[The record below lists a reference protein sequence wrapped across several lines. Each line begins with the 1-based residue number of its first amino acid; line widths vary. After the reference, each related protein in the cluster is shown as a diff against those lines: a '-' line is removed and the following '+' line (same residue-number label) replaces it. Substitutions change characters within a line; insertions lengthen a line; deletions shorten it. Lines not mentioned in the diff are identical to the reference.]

1 MIPPNAP
8 TIEIRPARPAE
19 AEQLTRVAFA
29 SKRHWRYSEALMTL
43 WAASLT
49 VTPQRIEQDLVYV
62 ATLADRIVGF
72 YALIP
77 TERPE
82 VYELDDLWVL
92 PESIGHGIGKRLF
105 QHAISTVLEEGGAV
119 LRLVAEPH
127 AIGFY
132 QKMGMTKIGERASKP
147 AGRVLDVMALNLTR
161 A

>member
-1 MIPPNAP
+1 MTPLTEPI
-8 TIEIRPARPAE
+8 IEIRHAHSAE
-19 AEQLTRVAFA
+19 AEQLTHIAFA
-29 SKRHWRYSEALMTL
+29 SKRHWRYSEEWMTL

-49 VTPQRIEQDLVYV
+49 VTPQRIEQEVVYV
-62 ATLADRIVGF
+62 AVLAEQIVGF

-92 PESIGHGIGKRLF
+92 PAYIGRGIGKRLF
-105 QHAISTVLEEGGAV
+105 QHAVATMLEEGGAV

-132 QKMGMTKIGERASKP
+132 QKMGMTKVGERPSKP
-147 AGRVLDVMALNLTR
+147 AGRVLDVMTLNL

>member
-1 MIPPNAP
+1 MTPLTEPI
-8 TIEIRPARPAE
+8 IEIRPAYPAE
-19 AEQLTRVAFA
+19 AEQLTHIAFA
-29 SKRHWRYSEALMTL
+29 SKRHWRYSEELMTL

-62 ATLADRIVGF
+62 AVLADQLIGF
-72 YALIP
+72 YTLIP

-92 PESIGHGIGKRLF
+92 PAYIGRSIGKRLF
-105 QHAISTVLEEGGAV
+105 QHAMVTVLEEGGTV

-132 QKMGMTKIGERASKP
+132 QKMGMTKIGERPSKP
-147 AGRVLDVMALNLTR
+147 AGRVLDIMALNLSR
-161 A
+161 

>member
-1 MIPPNAP
+1 MTPLTEP
-8 TIEIRPARPAE
+8 TIEIRPAHPAE
-19 AEQLTRVAFA
+19 AEQLTHIAFA
-29 SKRHWRYSEALMTL
+29 SKRHWRYSEEWMAL

-49 VTPQRIEQDLVYV
+49 VTPQRIEQEVVYV
-62 ATLADRIVGF
+62 AVLAARIVGF

-92 PESIGHGIGKRLF
+92 PAYIGRGIGKHLF
-105 QHAISTVLEEGGAV
+105 QHAMATVLEEGGAV

-132 QKMGMTKIGERASKP
+132 QKMGMTKIGERPSKP
-147 AGRVLDVMALNLTR
+147 AGRVLDVMALNL